1 VSEGTAVAGCVH
13 CGGGTAAMR
22 ATTEAVLSI
31 TSQLAVEPILRRI
44 VESARELAD
53 AHYAAL
59 GVPDEGGGFAK
70 FLTAGITD
78 AQWAAIGDLPRTHG
92 VLGDLMHDPTP
103 VRMADVHD
111 HPHFWGWPDAHPSMR
126 SYLGVPIVMG
136 DDILGA
142 IYLNNKAGGGEF
154 TAEDEE
160 VIKLLAAH
168 AAIALNNARLYE
180 RSRELTVIEERN
192 RLARELHDAV
202 AQTLFSVRLTAEA
215 AAALVTRDPV
225 RAEAQIR
232 RLAELSAAA
241 IAELRSVIFELRP
254 AELADDGLVVTLRK
268 HVDVLRRAHAVDVT
282 FDVDVERLLDPDVET
297 SLFRIAQEALNNALL
312 HAQPRHV
319 AVLLRLRPPGAVL
332 EVRDDGGGFDVPEA
346 RRASRRLGLTSME
359 ERAEAIGGALVV
371 DSAPGAGTTVR
382 VTVPDG

>member
-1 VSEGTAVAGCVH
+1 MSDRTAVVGCAH
-13 CGGGTAAMR
+13 CGAGATTMR
-22 ATTEAVLSI
+22 ATTEAVLGI
-31 TSQLAVEPILRRI
+31 ASQLAVEPILRRI
-44 VESARELAD
+44 VEAARELAD

-59 GVPDEGGGFAK
+59 GVPDEDGGFAK

-111 HPHFWGWPDAHPSMR
+111 HPHFWGWPDTHPNMR

-136 DDILGA
+136 EEILGA

-154 TAEDEE
+154 TADDED

-180 RSRELTVIEERN
+180 RSRELTIVEERN

-202 AQTLFSVRLTAEA
+202 AQTLFSVRLTADA
-215 AAALVTRDPV
+215 AASLVQRDPA
-225 RAEAQIR
+225 RAEAEIR
-232 RLAELSAAA
+232 RLAALSAEA
-241 IAELRSVIFELRP
+241 IAELRAVIFELRP

-282 FDVDVERLLDPDVET
+282 FETDADRPLEPDLEA
-297 SLFRIAQEALNNALL
+297 SLFRIAQEALNNALR
-312 HAQPRHV
+312 HAQPQRV
-319 AVLLRLRPPGAVL
+319 AVRLQLRAPGAVL
-332 EVRDDGGGFDVPEA
+332 EVYDDGRGFDVA
-346 RRASRRLGLTSME
+346 AVRRRSRRLGLTSME
-359 ERAEAIGGALVV
+359 ERAAAVGGALAVESV
-371 DSAPGAGTTVR
+371 PGAGTTVR
-382 VTVPDG
+382 VSVPDG

>member
-1 VSEGTAVAGCVH
+1 
-13 CGGGTAAMR
+13 MR

-44 VESARELAD
+44 VESAREIAD

-59 GVPDEGGGFAK
+59 GVPDEEGGFAK

-92 VLGDLMHDPTP
+92 VLGDLMHDPSP
-103 VRMADVHD
+103 VRMSDVHD
-111 HPHFWGWPDAHPSMR
+111 HPHFWGWPDTHPNMR

-136 DDILGA
+136 EEILGA
-142 IYLNNKAGGGEF
+142 IYLNNKSGGGEF

-160 VIKLLAAH
+160 VIRLLAAH

-268 HVDVLRRAHAVDVT
+268 HVEVLRRAHTVDVT
-282 FDVDVERLLDPDVET
+282 FDVDEERLLDPEVET

-312 HAQPRHV
+312 HAQPQRV
-319 AVLLRLRPPGAVL
+319 AVQLRFQPPGAVL
-332 EVRDDGGGFDVPEA
+332 EVRDDGSGFDVPEA

-359 ERAEAIGGALVV
+359 ERAEAVGGVLVV
-371 DSAPGAGTTVR
+371 ESAPGVGTTVR
-382 VTVPDG
+382 VEVPGG

>member
-1 VSEGTAVAGCVH
+1 
-13 CGGGTAAMR
+13 MR
-22 ATTEAVLSI
+22 ATTEAVLGI
-31 TSQLAVEPILRRI
+31 ASQLAVEPILRRI
-44 VESARELAD
+44 VEAARELAD

-59 GVPDEGGGFAK
+59 GVPDEDGGFAK

-111 HPHFWGWPDAHPSMR
+111 HPHFWGWPDTHPNMR

-136 DDILGA
+136 EEILGA

-154 TAEDEE
+154 TADDED

-180 RSRELTVIEERN
+180 RSRELTIVEERN

-202 AQTLFSVRLTAEA
+202 AQTLFSVRLTADA
-215 AAALVTRDPV
+215 AASLVQRDPA
-225 RAEAQIR
+225 RAEAEIR
-232 RLAELSAAA
+232 RLAALSAEA
-241 IAELRSVIFELRP
+241 IAELRAVIFELRP

-282 FDVDVERLLDPDVET
+282 FETDADRPLEPDLEA
-297 SLFRIAQEALNNALL
+297 SLFRIAQEALNNALR
-312 HAQPRHV
+312 HAQPQRV
-319 AVLLRLRPPGAVL
+319 AVRLQLRAPGAVL
-332 EVRDDGGGFDVPEA
+332 EVYDDGRGFDVA
-346 RRASRRLGLTSME
+346 AVRRRSRRLGLTSME
-359 ERAEAIGGALVV
+359 ERAAAVGGALAVESV
-371 DSAPGAGTTVR
+371 PGAGTTVR
-382 VTVPDG
+382 VSVPDG